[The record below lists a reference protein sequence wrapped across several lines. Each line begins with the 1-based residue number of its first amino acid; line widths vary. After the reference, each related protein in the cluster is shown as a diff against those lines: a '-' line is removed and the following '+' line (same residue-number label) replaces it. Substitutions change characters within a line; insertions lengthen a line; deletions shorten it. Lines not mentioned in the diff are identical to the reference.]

1 MNTMKWASYG
11 LLPEINWWHDEVTP
25 ANVSFQTTATL
36 CVAFGPRQTQSHRWL
51 LLSYLISSS
60 IRSCS
65 VWQLRILF
73 LIFVKKKIKLIIK
86 TTVLFLWI
94 RSTGRRCR
102 SPFRK
107 IFFTGLFFI
116 QMAWHFHHFV
126 VFFMGFFKK
135 FYAGFFG
142 GKFSSRPVKCAVSNA
157 INSFIFQSNLMRF

>member
-1 MNTMKWASYG
+1 MRWHPQMSLFKQRQRCVLPLGRVKHNHIVGFCFLTWFPLLFGPVRCVTASY
-11 LLPEINWWHDEVTP
+11 
-25 ANVSFQTTATL
+25 F
-36 CVAFGPRQTQSHRWL
+36 
-51 LLSYLISSS
+51 
-60 IRSCS
+60 
-65 VWQLRILF
+65 
-73 LIFVKKKIKLIIK
+73 IFNICKKKKIKLIIK

-126 VFFMGFFKK
+126 VFLWGFLKK